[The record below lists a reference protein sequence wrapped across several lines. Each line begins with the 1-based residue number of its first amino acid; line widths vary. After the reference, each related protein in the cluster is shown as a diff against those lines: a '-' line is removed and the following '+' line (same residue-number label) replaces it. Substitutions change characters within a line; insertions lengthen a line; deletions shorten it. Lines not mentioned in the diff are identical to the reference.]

1 MQTVREDEGS
11 AKQEEEMED
20 TPLTELQRHGATM
33 NTIIALSKTA
43 DGRSRLAEVAQKL
56 TDFKD
61 AEAAYQD
68 AEAAYHA
75 SQQKSDDLTTDLE
88 RANKQA
94 NELIE
99 Q

>member
-20 TPLTELQRHGATM
+20 TPLAELQRHGTTI

-56 TDFKD
+56 ADFK
-61 AEAAYQD
+61 D

-75 SQQKSDDLTTDLE
+75 SQQKASDLTTDLE